1 MNSLLDEAIKR
12 VKVLPESEQEKIA
25 LLIMKEVSEK
35 KSKKK
40 KGVLSKLKKIKIQAP
55 EDFAENIDLYLN
67 ENK

>member
-35 KSKKK
+35 KSNKK

-55 EDFAENIDLYLN
+55 EDFAENIDFYLN
-67 ENK
+67 GNK